1 MTAVASG
8 LTGATTTYG
17 DAARALLH
25 ARNVAIIGASEK
37 NRFSILACQAQ
48 QELGAMDRTWLVNP
62 RTPEVF
68 GTATVASCTEVTAPL
83 DAVFVAVPRAGV
95 VASLRD
101 AAAAGARAAVILASG
116 YGESGVAGRRAQDE
130 LVSAASELGIALLGP
145 NMLGFANLSGG
156 VALAAMPGVIRPA
169 GHVAL
174 ISQSGA
180 VAGTIVL
187 HAIQQNIALSH
198 VVTTGNEAMITIAD
212 VLDAVLD
219 DESVRS
225 VAIFAETIRDTRGFR
240 SAAARAADREVP
252 IVMLKAG
259 TSELAARTAAAH
271 TGALVGDDRVVDA
284 ALGQCGVIRVR
295 TFEELVG
302 TADLLAHTGAIS
314 PTGVAAASISG
325 GACDVLADLAAPA
338 GLNLPELHPSTVAA
352 LGELLPDS
360 AGAQN
365 PLDVTGMAMRDPG
378 IWLGAV
384 RALGKDPG
392 IGLVLGISGIPTERT
407 SGSPGFLT
415 GVTMGGR
422 EAGVPVAIVSTCA
435 QAVTDPAVKKLT
447 AVGSPPH
454 LLSLDVAATAAAGV
468 SRWSQWLA
476 ARPRPRTR
484 PPGRAASQPKAE
496 PGAGRWSE
504 WAARK
509 LLIDAGVPVVPARL
523 VHSRDEAVAAAI
535 ELGLPVAVKVV
546 SSTVA
551 HKSDIGGVVL
561 GVADADGA
569 RVAFDQVCRAAGDN
583 AVEGVLVAPM
593 RGDGLE
599 LIVGVV
605 RDPQWG
611 PVIAMGLGG
620 VLVEVLRDSAVRVLP
635 IGAAEAAE
643 ALRTLSGA
651 ALLDGVRGRPGVNVP
666 AVAEV
671 IARIGQLALA
681 LGENLESLEVNPL
694 LARGDEIEAL
704 DALVTWADA

>member
-1 MTAVASG
+1 V
-8 LTGATTTYG
+8 
-17 DAARALLH
+17 H
-25 ARNVAIIGASEK
+25 
-37 NRFSILACQAQ
+37 
-48 QELGAMDRTWLVNP
+48 
-62 RTPEVF
+62 
-68 GTATVASCTEVTAPL
+68 
-83 DAVFVAVPRAGV
+83 
-95 VASLRD
+95 
-101 AAAAGARAAVILASG
+101 
-116 YGESGVAGRRAQDE
+116 
-130 LVSAASELGIALLGP
+130 
-145 NMLGFANLSGG
+145 
-156 VALAAMPGVIRPA
+156 
-169 GHVAL
+169 
-174 ISQSGA
+174 
-180 VAGTIVL
+180 
-187 HAIQQNIALSH
+187 
-198 VVTTGNEAMITIAD
+198 
-212 VLDAVLD
+212 
-219 DESVRS
+219 S
-225 VAIFAETIRDTRGFR
+225 VAIFAETIRDTEGFR
-240 SAAARAADREVP
+240 YAAARAADREIP

-302 TADLLAHTGAIS
+302 TANLLAHTGAIS

-325 GACDVLADLAAPA
+325 GACDVLADLAAPC
-338 GLNLPELHPSTVAA
+338 GLKLPELHPSTIAA
-352 LGELLPDS
+352 LGEVLPDS
-360 AGAQN
+360 ACAQN
-365 PLDVTGMAMRDPG
+365 PFDVTGMAMRDPG

-384 RALGKDPG
+384 TALGRDPG

-422 EAGVPVAIVSTCA
+422 AAGVPVAIVSTCA
-435 QAVTDPAVKKLT
+435 QAVTDPAIKKLT

-454 LLSLDVAATAAAGV
+454 LFSLDVAVTAAAGV

-476 ARPRPRTR
+476 ARPRT
-484 PPGRAASQPKAE
+484 PGRPASQPASQPRAE
-496 PGAGRWSE
+496 SGSGRWSE

-509 LLIDAGVPVVPARL
+509 LLADAGVPVVPARL
-523 VHSRDEAVAAAI
+523 VHSRDEAVAAAV

-546 SSTVA
+546 SPTVA

-583 AVEGVLVAPM
+583 AIEGVLVAPM

-635 IGAAEAAE
+635 IGASEAEA

-651 ALLDGVRGRPGVNVP
+651 ALLDGVRGRPGVDVP

-671 IARIGQLALA
+671 IARIGRLALA
-681 LGENLESLEVNPL
+681 LGEDLESLEVNPL

-704 DALVTWADA
+704 DALVTWVDA